1 MENRKITR
9 VFTLLALATMACSEL
24 LHGQSFYVGIIGGG
38 SFTYGFSERVLG
50 ETPPKTVIYPTQRDY
65 LVGPTIEVG
74 LPRRIALGFEALY
87 RPLNQ
92 TAATLLADGS
102 LRSISPATVITWELP
117 VLMRY
122 RFTEEKW
129 QPLVEAGPSF
139 RTAGNL
145 NASSPSSKGITLG
158 VGLRTRIGVAR
169 VTASFRYTRWASD
182 PLYAI
187 AARTNRNQVVFLL
200 GISFGGSW

>member
-1 MENRKITR
+1 MKITKALA
-9 VFTLLALATMACSEL
+9 FFALATLAYSEVL
-24 LHGQSFYVGIIGGG
+24 CGQSFYAGVTGGG

-50 ETPPKTVIYPTQRDY
+50 EVPPKTLIYPTHRDY
-65 LVGPTIEVG
+65 LVGPTIELG
-74 LPRRIALGFEALY
+74 FPRRIALGFEALY

-102 LRSISPATVITWELP
+102 LRSISPATVVTWELP
-117 VLMRY
+117 ILVRY
-122 RFTEEKW
+122 RLSEKKW
-129 QPLVEAGPSF
+129 RPLLEAGPSF

-145 NASSPSSKGITLG
+145 NASSPSSKGMTLG
-158 VGLRTRIGVAR
+158 VGLETRVGVAR
-169 VTASFRYTRWASD
+169 VTPTFRYTRWASD

-187 AARTNRNQVVFLL
+187 AARTKPNQAVFLL